1 MKNLL
6 ILSLFI
12 LLTSCGYQPLFSSKD
27 VPFSIIKVNY
37 DNSVNSKK
45 IIQNLKRYENTK
57 SKNSYE
63 VTLSTTEQRNEI
75 SKSKKNDLSNY
86 RIIINSVVKVEQNN
100 NILLNKEYNKS
111 FDYQG
116 SEKKF
121 DQTQYEKNLKNSLL
135 DKMSNEIIRDLFSI
149 K

>member
-1 MKNLL
+1 MKKLL
-6 ILSLFI
+6 II
-12 LLTSCGYQPLFSSKD
+12 LLLIVFTSCGYKPLFSSKD
-27 VPFSIIKVNY
+27 ATFSIIKINY

-45 IIQNLKRYENTK
+45 IVQNLKRYENTK
-57 SKNSYE
+57 STNLYQI
-63 VTLSTTEQRNEI
+63 TLSTTEQRNEI
-75 SKSKKNDLSNY
+75 SKNKKNELSNY

-100 NILLNKEYNKS
+100 NILLNKKYNKS
-111 FDYQG
+111 FDYKG
-116 SEKKF
+116 IEKKF

>member
-27 VPFSIIKVNY
+27 VPFSIIKINY
-37 DNSVNSKK
+37 DNNINSKK
-45 IIQNLKRYENTK
+45 IVQNLKRYENTK

>member
-27 VPFSIIKVNY
+27 VSFSIIKVNY

-45 IIQNLKRYENTK
+45 IVQNLKRYENTK

-135 DKMSNEIIRDLFSI
+135 DKMSNEMIRDLFSI

>member
-1 MKNLL
+1 MKKLL
-6 ILSLFI
+6 IVSLLVVF
-12 LLTSCGYQPLFSSKD
+12 TSCGYKPLFSSND
-27 VPFSIIKVNY
+27 ITFSIIKINY

-45 IIQNLKRYENTK
+45 IVHNLKRYENTK
-57 SKNSYE
+57 STNLYQI
-63 VTLSTTEQRNEI
+63 TLSTTEQRNEI
-75 SKSKKNDLSNY
+75 SKNKKNDLSNY

>member
-1 MKNLL
+1 MKKLL
-6 ILSLFI
+6 IILF
-12 LLTSCGYQPLFSSKD
+12 LTVVTSCGYKPLFSSKD
-27 VPFSIIKVNY
+27 APFSIIKINN
-37 DNSVNSKK
+37 DNTINSKK
-45 IIQNLKRYENTK
+45 IVQNLKKYKNTK
-57 SKNSYE
+57 STNSYE
-63 VTLSTTEQRNEI
+63 ITLSTTEERNEI

>member
-63 VTLSTTEQRNEI
+63 ITLSTTEQRNEI
-75 SKSKKNDLSNY
+75 SKSKKNDISNY
-86 RIIINSVVKVEQNN
+86 RIIINSVVKIEQNN
-100 NILLNKEYNKS
+100 NILLNKKYNKS